1 MSAQQGSAGG
11 RGPGGRPS
19 SGSQGG
25 SAAGRAPSGT
35 GPSTGGISH
44 GGTPARQEAG
54 GGEVRSGLSPTYT
67 EKMSGQGSAQGD
79 APFGT
84 GDSGTTGGPAASKRG
99 CGCCGGAILAMVGV
113 VLILSALLIL

>member
-1 MSAQQGSAGG
+1 MTAQQGSAGG

-25 SAAGRAPSGT
+25 SAAGRTPSGT
-35 GPSTGGISH
+35 GPSTGGMSP
-44 GGTPARQEAG
+44 GVAPAQQGA

-67 EKMSGQGSAQGD
+67 EKMSGQGSSQGD

-84 GDSGTTGGPAASKRG
+84 GDSGTAGGPTASKRG

-113 VLILSALLIL
+113 ALILSVLLIL